1 MMTLSE
7 AKAIYR
13 TGKGHFFDRETF
25 KYWGSRIESALYK
38 NRCFVTSENNFDG
51 SRRAYTVRRFSPDFL
66 HVETVG
72 EFQEHATNGA
82 QEKQQR
88 RLYRVMKE
96 FMYVF
101 QISKLITFEVNF
113 YTLGTNSAPYFST
126 SANEFCRS
134 KLDYTRGGQAQR
146 DLLPKFSPARRFF
159 EKWDHCHL
167 HDLTP
172 AEYEEIAAD
181 IEELKT
187 RYNYIEDIRDTF
199 RGSRSSIPF
208 YDIVKLSK
216 MEPKKKGGA

>member
-1 MMTLSE
+1 
-7 AKAIYR
+7 
-13 TGKGHFFDRETF
+13 
-25 KYWGSRIESALYK
+25 
-38 NRCFVTSENNFDG
+38 
-51 SRRAYTVRRFSPDFL
+51 
-66 HVETVG
+66 
-72 EFQEHATNGA
+72 
-82 QEKQQR
+82 
-88 RLYRVMKE
+88 MKE

-216 MEPKKKGGA
+216 MEPKKVHDREQNAVDTLAEVFQMDTETRNRLYIAARAVNRWRNATQWARLIPDTMQDQIRRFIFGEPEAPNSTCKYCGVWQA

>member
-1 MMTLSE
+1 
-7 AKAIYR
+7 
-13 TGKGHFFDRETF
+13 
-25 KYWGSRIESALYK
+25 
-38 NRCFVTSENNFDG
+38 
-51 SRRAYTVRRFSPDFL
+51 
-66 HVETVG
+66 
-72 EFQEHATNGA
+72 
-82 QEKQQR
+82 
-88 RLYRVMKE
+88 MKE

-172 AEYEEIAAD
+172 EEYEEIAAD

>member
-1 MMTLSE
+1 MVM
-7 AKAIYR
+7 
-13 TGKGHFFDRETF
+13 
-25 KYWGSRIESALYK
+25 SAYIRQK
-38 NRCFVTSENNFDG
+38 ENCKP
-51 SRRAYTVRRFSPDFL
+51 V
-66 HVETVG
+66 
-72 EFQEHATNGA
+72 
-82 QEKQQR
+82 
-88 RLYRVMKE
+88 
-96 FMYVF
+96 
-101 QISKLITFEVNF
+101 
-113 YTLGTNSAPYFST
+113 LGCTNSHRTY
-126 SANEFCRS
+126 
-134 KLDYTRGGQAQR
+134 KKGGQAQR

-216 MEPKKKGGA
+216 MEPKKKGVA

>member
-1 MMTLSE
+1 
-7 AKAIYR
+7 
-13 TGKGHFFDRETF
+13 
-25 KYWGSRIESALYK
+25 
-38 NRCFVTSENNFDG
+38 
-51 SRRAYTVRRFSPDFL
+51 
-66 HVETVG
+66 
-72 EFQEHATNGA
+72 
-82 QEKQQR
+82 
-88 RLYRVMKE
+88 MKE
-96 FMYVF
+96 FMYCF

-113 YTLGTNSAPYFST
+113 YTLGTNSAPHFST

-199 RGSRSSIPF
+199 RGSRSYIPF

-216 MEPKKKGGA
+216 MEPKKKGVA

>member
-1 MMTLSE
+1 
-7 AKAIYR
+7 
-13 TGKGHFFDRETF
+13 
-25 KYWGSRIESALYK
+25 
-38 NRCFVTSENNFDG
+38 
-51 SRRAYTVRRFSPDFL
+51 
-66 HVETVG
+66 
-72 EFQEHATNGA
+72 
-82 QEKQQR
+82 
-88 RLYRVMKE
+88 MKE

-101 QISKLITFEVNF
+101 QISKLITFEVNY

-126 SANEFCRS
+126 SANEFCRN

-208 YDIVKLSK
+208 YEVVKLSK
-216 MEPKKKGGA
+216 MEPKKRKPQLIRESAGNYYIELTGSGVRGSHGFETLHFYNISRGLWGACFGHGMTDHTAPTLSDLRSYYGL

>member
-51 SRRAYTVRRFSPDFL
+51 SRRAYTV
-66 HVETVG
+66 
-72 EFQEHATNGA
+72 
-82 QEKQQR
+82 
-88 RLYRVMKE
+88 
-96 FMYVF
+96 
-101 QISKLITFEVNF
+101 
-113 YTLGTNSAPYFST
+113 
-126 SANEFCRS
+126 
-134 KLDYTRGGQAQR
+134 
-146 DLLPKFSPARRFF
+146 RRFF